1 MMQVLV
7 LASRECGNQG
17 CHDRTSMESVMTQT
31 TLTTEASA
39 AESDRDTALPNPHF
53 TTSFTVDQ
61 TPEAAFKAITNVRGW
76 WSENIEGATDELG
89 EFVFHNEPI
98 HVSRIEVTDLVPGK
112 RVAWRVLENSMS
124 FVDDK
129 REWIGNEMVFG
140 IARNGDKTEV
150 VFTQIGLVP
159 DYECFDICSNAW
171 GGYIRASLRSL
182 IATGKGA
189 PDPSKA

>member
-1 MMQVLV
+1 
-7 LASRECGNQG
+7 
-17 CHDRTSMESVMTQT
+17 MTKT
-31 TLTTEASA
+31 MAATAASA
-39 AESDRDTALPNPHF
+39 TESDRGTALPSPHF
-53 TTSFTVDQ
+53 TTAFTVDQ

-76 WSENIEGATDELG
+76 WSANIEGATDELG

-129 REWIGNEMVFG
+129 SEWIGNEIVFD
-140 IARNGDKTEV
+140 IAPNGDKTEV
-150 VFTQIGLVP
+150 VFTQFGLVP

-189 PDPSKA
+189 PDPSKAW